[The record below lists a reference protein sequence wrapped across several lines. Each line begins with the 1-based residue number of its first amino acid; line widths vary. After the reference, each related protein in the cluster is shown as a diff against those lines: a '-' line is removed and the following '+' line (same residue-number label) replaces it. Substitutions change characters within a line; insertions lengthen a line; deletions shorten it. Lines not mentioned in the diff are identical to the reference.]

1 MIMDD
6 DLAWPT
12 NNATSSN
19 LDSRDRTL
27 RIAFEQA
34 LMTGGGFVKIVEL
47 SRDAL
52 EVCWNMFQP
61 SKGAPHLHAHAKPS

>member
-19 LDSRDRTL
+19 LDSMDRTL

-52 EVCWNMFQP
+52 EVC
-61 SKGAPHLHAHAKPS
+61 